1 MPVLEA
7 HGAAHPDGGPERV
20 RAAAAHVFVR
30 AALPGPG
37 GELARV
43 EPEFLRTSVD
53 DASGC
58 GGLQVRSGLTRP

>member
-43 EPEFLRTSVD
+43 EPETPSVRQWMM
-53 DASGC
+53 
-58 GGLQVRSGLTRP
+58 LY